1 MKPLLRLIPYLQRHR
16 RILVYGF
23 LAIVGSNVFAVFVPI
38 FVGEAIDST
47 QSSASFTILLRYA
60 LLVVGT
66 VLISGFFTFL
76 TRQTIIAVSRRAEYD
91 LRNDFLRHIQRLHL
105 SYFQNTPTGD
115 LMAHATNDINAV
127 RNVLGPGI
135 MYSAN
140 TFVGFVMIISIILVI
155 NAKLTLLA
163 LIPFPF
169 VSYSV
174 YRLGKVIHH
183 QFEKVQSHY
192 SDLTTRV
199 QENLS
204 GIRVIKAY
212 VREGYEISAFRSL
225 SWDYLRKN
233 MSLAKVQALIWP
245 LMFMLTG
252 LSLIIIIWAGGL
264 EVIKGTMTLGSVIQF
279 VIYLGMLTWPMIALG
294 WVTNIF
300 QRGAASMGR
309 IARILDTQPE
319 IRDTAITDHSIKTI
333 RGKIEFRN
341 ISFYHKDTAQPTL
354 KNINLAIES
363 GMTIAIVGYTGCGK
377 TSLVNLIPR
386 LYDVAQG
393 QIFIDDIDIRQIPL
407 EVLRSNIGFVPQET
421 FLFSDTIKENIA
433 FGIENHEGEGRVAD
447 AAQISQIA
455 KDIEDFPDK
464 YDTMIGER
472 GITLSGGQKQR
483 ISIARA
489 LARLPRILILDDA
502 LSAVDTYT
510 EEGILHQLRT
520 VMAERTSII
529 ISHRIST
536 VKDADHIVVL
546 DNGQIVERG
555 NHNELIA
562 LGKIYAELHNKQ
574 LLEEELERL

>member
-76 TRQTIIAVSRRAEYD
+76 TRQTIIVVSRRAEYD
-91 LRNDFLRHIQRLHL
+91 IRNDFLRHIQRLHL

-279 VIYLGMLTWPMIALG
+279 VIYLGMLTCPMIALG

-510 EEGILHQLRT
+510 EEEILHQLRT

>member
-1 MKPLLRLIPYLQRHR
+1 
-16 RILVYGF
+16 
-23 LAIVGSNVFAVFVPI
+23 
-38 FVGEAIDST
+38 
-47 QSSASFTILLRYA
+47 
-60 LLVVGT
+60 
-66 VLISGFFTFL
+66 
-76 TRQTIIAVSRRAEYD
+76 
-91 LRNDFLRHIQRLHL
+91 
-105 SYFQNTPTGD
+105 
-115 LMAHATNDINAV
+115 MAHATNDINAV

-183 QFEKVQSHY
+183 QFEKVQSRY

-264 EVIKGTMTLGSVIQF
+264 EVVKGTMTLGTVIQF

-319 IRDTAITDHSIKTI
+319 IRDTAITDPSIKTI

-341 ISFYHKDTAQPTL
+341 ITFYHKDTTQPAL

-421 FLFSDTIKENIA
+421 FLFSDTIRENIA
-433 FGIENHEGEGRVAD
+433 FGFENHEGEGRVAN

>member
-1 MKPLLRLIPYLQRHR
+1 MKPLLRLIPYLQRYR
-16 RILVYGF
+16 RVLVYGF

-76 TRQTIIAVSRRAEYD
+76 TRQTIIVVSRRAEYD
-91 LRNDFLRHIQRLHL
+91 IRNDFLRHIQRLHL

-155 NAKLTLLA
+155 DAKLTLLA

-183 QFEKVQSHY
+183 QFEKVQSRY

-264 EVIKGTMTLGSVIQF
+264 EVTKGTMTLGTVIQF

-319 IRDTAITDHSIKTI
+319 IRDTAITDPSIKTI

-341 ISFYHKDTAQPTL
+341 ITFYHKDTTRPAL

-433 FGIENHEGEGRVAD
+433 FGFENHEGERRIAN

-510 EEGILHQLRT
+510 EEEILHQLRT

-555 NHNELIA
+555 NHDELIA
-562 LGKIYAELHNKQ
+562 LGRIYAELHNKQ

>member
-16 RILVYGF
+16 RVLLYGF
-23 LAIVGSNVFAVFVPI
+23 LAIVGSNVFAVFAPI

-47 QSSASFTILLRYA
+47 QSSASFAILLRYA

-76 TRQTIIAVSRRAEYD
+76 TRQTIIVVSRRAEYD

-135 MYSAN
+135 MYSAD
-140 TFVGFVMIISIILVI
+140 TFVGFVMIISIIMVI
-155 NAKLTLLA
+155 NAELTLLA

-264 EVIKGTMTLGSVIQF
+264 EVISGTMTLGSLTQF

-319 IRDTAITDHSIKTI
+319 IRDTAITDQSIQTI

-341 ISFYHKDTAQPTL
+341 VTFYHKDTTQPAL

-386 LYDVAQG
+386 LYDVSQG

-433 FGIENHEGEGRVAD
+433 FGFENHDGEGRVAD

-483 ISIARA
+483 TSIARA

-502 LSAVDTYT
+502 LSAIDTYT
-510 EEGILHQLRT
+510 EDEILHQLRS

-562 LGKIYAELHNKQ
+562 LGRIYAELHKKQ

>member
-1 MKPLLRLIPYLQRHR
+1 MKPLLRLIPYLQRYR
-16 RILVYGF
+16 RVLVYGF

-76 TRQTIIAVSRRAEYD
+76 TRQTIIVVSRRAEYD
-91 LRNDFLRHIQRLHL
+91 IRNDFLRHIQRLHL

-155 NAKLTLLA
+155 DAKLTLLA

-183 QFEKVQSHY
+183 QFEKVQSRY

-264 EVIKGTMTLGSVIQF
+264 EVTKGTMTLGTVIQF

-319 IRDTAITDHSIKTI
+319 IRDTAITDPSIKTI

-341 ISFYHKDTAQPTL
+341 ITFYHKDTTRPAL

-433 FGIENHEGEGRVAD
+433 FGFENHEGEGRIAN

-510 EEGILHQLRT
+510 EEEILHQLRT

-555 NHNELIA
+555 NHDELIA
-562 LGKIYAELHNKQ
+562 LGRIYAELHNKQ